1 MNELPPDNSPDQE
14 NLLPTPP
21 KTLIFT
27 LSGLILLG
35 MFAGSSIMALA
46 TEMQGI
52 DIRSIFGEFGK
63 DSTSEMRNFIRGTLL
78 LNHTM
83 TFLVP
88 ALIAGWLFYKGYWPQ
103 ALALNRKPAAITLA
117 KAILFI
123 AGAFPLAQLFFT
135 FNRWAIGQFPAAKQ
149 LVEAELQS
157 ENLVLGL
164 LTMQHPSELVFNL
177 LVMAAI
183 PAIGEEMI
191 FRGFLQQQLGRLSR
205 NSAPAVLFSAFIFSL
220 THFQVQRFLAIFLLG
235 IVLGLLLLWT
245 RNLWV
250 PVIAHFLNNA
260 IQVVVAWFNQERLGE
275 INQSGGEE
283 IPWPVYLAAAL
294 TVVLA
299 GYLLQKGGKQT
310 SAG

>member
-1 MNELPPDNSPDQE
+1 MNELLPNNSPE
-14 NLLPTPP
+14 AGNPLPVPP
-21 KTLIFT
+21 KTIVFT
-27 LSGLILLG
+27 LGGLILLG

-46 TEMQGI
+46 TQMQGI
-52 DIRSIFGEFGK
+52 DIRSIFSEFGK
-63 DSTSEMRNFIRGTLL
+63 DSTAEIRNFIRGTLL

-103 ALALNRKPAAITLA
+103 AVALNRKPELTTLG
-117 KAILFI
+117 KSILFI

-135 FNRWAIGQFPAAKQ
+135 FNRWAISQFPAAEQ
-149 LVEAELQS
+149 LVEAEVQS
-157 ENLVLGL
+157 ENLVVGL
-164 LTMQHPSELVFNL
+164 LTMQHPGELAFNL

-191 FRGFLQQQLGRLSR
+191 FRGFLQQQLGRLFR
-205 NSAPAVLFSAFIFSL
+205 NSTPAVLFSAFIFSL

-245 RNLWV
+245 KNLWV

-260 IQVVVAWFNQERLGE
+260 IQVVVAWFNQDRLGE
-275 INQSGGEE
+275 LNKSGGED
-283 IPWPVYLAAAL
+283 IPWPVYLVSAL
-294 TVVLA
+294 VFVLA
-299 GYLLQKGGKQT
+299 GYLLQKGSEQT
-310 SAG
+310 AGD